1 MRLRQ
6 DGERRGA
13 GRRNTLTHAHAPAG
27 SLLHLP
33 ALLLHLLAA
42 ALVRIVDRAALV
54 EVISRVGP
62 GRGPKAIG
70 STTLEAASSSIRFG
84 GARVG
89 GGAPSGPASYGT
101 LGVSSRPEPP
111 RVARSRQGRPEEAHE
126 PSRAKAGASLR
137 LYCP

>member
-1 MRLRQ
+1 VRLRQ
-6 DGERRGA
+6 GGERRGA

-42 ALVRIVDRAALV
+42 ALVRIVERAALV

-111 RVARSRQGRPEEAHE
+111 RAAQSRPEPPGA
-126 PSRAKAGASLR
+126 PRGGARA
-137 LYCP
+137 

>member
-1 MRLRQ
+1 MLRVAHPSLAHHWRARVRLRQ

-42 ALVRIVDRAALV
+42 ALVRIVERAALV

-62 GRGPKAIG
+62 GRINGGGIDD
-70 STTLEAASSSIRFG
+70 FG
-84 GARVG
+84 G
-89 GGAPSGPASYGT
+89 
-101 LGVSSRPEPP
+101 E
-111 RVARSRQGRPEEAHE
+111 
-126 PSRAKAGASLR
+126 
-137 LYCP
+137 